1 MRDMRVYVQ
10 DMMECIE
17 VKDLGRYIIGLKR
30 YAPCALPALR
40 KATAGGRSAFR

>member
-17 VKDLGRYIIGLKR
+17 VKDLGRIEACFTVTMLGSKLEAR
-30 YAPCALPALR
+30 
-40 KATAGGRSAFR
+40 T